1 MDSRTEELAR
11 LWLFVQR
18 LLDAEILPDAQGER
32 LMSAVVAACRSQQE
46 GDYSKTRRHVEEVA
60 LLTEALVRTD
70 ALEPK
75 AGRAV
80 IAAANGILSREAD
93 GNA

>member
-1 MDSRTEELAR
+1 MDSRSEELAR
-11 LWLFVQR
+11 LWLLVQR

-32 LMSAVVAACRSQQE
+32 LMSAVVAAYRSEQE
-46 GDYSKTRRHVEEVA
+46 GDSSQARRHVDEVA
-60 LLTEALVRTD
+60 LLTEALVRTG

-75 AGRAV
+75 DSRAV

-93 GNA
+93 GSA